1 MAVGGPVLDPG
12 GMNDTKTGPDRVL
25 LIGAI
30 VVAVIVVGAALVAL
44 TGSEPVTYDPTTPEG
59 TAQRYVQA
67 VLDGDHAAVESF
79 LLEEED
85 CEVGPHYYG
94 DQTVRARLIDA
105 TTTGDTAVVDIE
117 LTFSGGDPL
126 FGGYG
131 YTESAQIEL
140 ESTADG
146 WRVDPDSWPY
156 YPCEVPR

>member
-1 MAVGGPVLDPG
+1 MVWGAPKLDAG
-12 GMNDTKTGPDRVL
+12 CMNDTKSGPDRVL

-44 TGSEPVTYDPTTPEG
+44 TRSEPATLDPSTPEG

-67 VLDGDHAAVESF
+67 ILDGDTVTAESL
-79 LLEEED
+79 LLEED
-85 CEVGPHYYG
+85 CDVGPRHYA
-94 DQTVRARLIDA
+94 DETVRARLVDS
-105 TTTGDTAVVDIE
+105 TTTGDTAVVNIE

-140 ESTADG
+140 KSTDDG
-146 WRVDPDSWPY
+146 WKVDPDSWPY

>member
-1 MAVGGPVLDPG
+1 MVGGAWKVDAG
-12 GMNDTKTGPDRVL
+12 GMNDTKSGPDRVL

-44 TGSEPVTYDPTTPEG
+44 TRSEPAMLDPATPEG

-67 VLDGDHAAVESF
+67 VLDGNHATAES
-79 LLEEED
+79 LLLDDD
-85 CEVGPHYYG
+85 CDVGPRYYG
-94 DQTVRARLIDA
+94 DQTVRARLIDS

-117 LTFSGGDPL
+117 LAFSGGDPL

-140 ESTADG
+140 ESTGEG
-146 WRVDPDSWPY
+146 WKVDPDSWPY